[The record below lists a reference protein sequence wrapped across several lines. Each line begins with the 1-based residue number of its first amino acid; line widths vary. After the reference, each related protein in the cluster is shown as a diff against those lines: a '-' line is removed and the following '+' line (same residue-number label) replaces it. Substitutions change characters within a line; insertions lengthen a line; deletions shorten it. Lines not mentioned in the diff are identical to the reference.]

1 MIAIKAPKLSRLQ
14 SELKAA
20 PALYRRAAIRA
31 ISTTRRDTKADATKI
46 AQSIYTAGRNKI
58 SAAMTTSTVDKQA
71 LSFKL
76 RATNKGISLVDF
88 EHRGSVARRRR
99 GQGVRVK
106 VLRSGGSVLLPDS
119 FKKRG
124 SITGKMRI
132 MQWQRSGPQPVIAL
146 ASSSVADMLNRPAVY
161 DRLEEFSNKKM
172 SNELARQLALVFR

>member
-14 SELKAA
+14 TELKSA
-20 PALYRRAAIRA
+20 PALYRRAAVRA

-46 AQSIYTAGRNKI
+46 AQTIYTAGRNKI

-88 EHRGSVARRRR
+88 EHRGSVSKRRR
-99 GQGVRVK
+99 GASVRVR
-106 VLRSGGSVLLPDS
+106 VLRAGGYSMLQDS

-132 MQWQRSGPQPVIAL
+132 MQFQRSGPQAVIAL

-161 DRLEEFSNKKM
+161 DRLADFSNKKM
-172 SNELARQLALVFR
+172 SNELARQIALVFK